1 LAARNILDD
10 ARAGRVSAPIRA
22 AARTE
27 KIDAKRLC
35 AQIAEGRA
43 VIPANN
49 RRRGKR
55 PYIAVGEGL
64 RVKVNANLGTSSDH
78 ARLRD
83 EAAKLRAAEEAG
95 ADAVMDLSTG
105 GQIRRIRRGLIGRTG
120 LAFGTVPVYEAA
132 VSAARRGVR
141 PAEFTADEFFE
152 AIRRHGEDGV
162 DFVTVHAGITLKALA
177 EVDSHP
183 RVGGVVSRGG
193 TLMAA
198 WMRSSGRE
206 NPLYEHYDRLVELA
220 REFDMVLS
228 LGDALR
234 PGALADAGDGAQYEE
249 LRTLA
254 RLARTAVDAGVQV
267 MIEGPGHVPL
277 GEIPGQMRLEKQLT
291 GGIPFYVLGPLVTD
305 VAPGY
310 DHITSA
316 IGGALAA
323 INGADFLCYV
333 TPAEHLRL
341 PGPEDVR
348 QGVIASRIAAHAAD
362 IANGIPGAAEWDE
375 RFSRLRAKRDWPG
388 MIREAL
394 DPRAVKRGH
403 EISKSAADQS
413 CTMCG
418 ALCVFRVKDQSAC
431 RAPAKDREKANA
443 TGRGRKRSR
452 KPGSRSSGAKRRGR

>member
-1 LAARNILDD
+1 MDPGKLRD
-10 ARAGRVSAPIRA
+10 RV
-22 AARTE
+22 
-27 KIDAKRLC
+27 
-35 AQIAEGRA
+35 AEGRA
-43 VIPANN
+43 VIPANS
-49 RRRGKR
+49 RRRGGR

-78 ARLRD
+78 PLLRD
-83 EAAKLRAAEEAG
+83 ELAKLRAAEEAG

-105 GQIRRIRRGLIGRTG
+105 GHIRRIRRGLIRRTG

-132 VSAARRGVR
+132 VSAARRGAR
-141 PAEFTADEFFE
+141 PVEFTADELFE

-162 DFVTVHAGITLKALA
+162 DFITVHAGITLKALA
-177 EVDSHP
+177 EVDARP
-183 RVGGVVSRGG
+183 RAGGIVSRGG
-193 TLMAA
+193 TLTAA
-198 WMRSSGRE
+198 WMRRSGRE
-206 NPLYEHYDRLVELA
+206 NPLFAGYDRLLELA

-234 PGALADAGDGAQYEE
+234 PGALADAGDAAQYEE
-249 LRTLA
+249 LRTMA
-254 RLARTAVDAGVQV
+254 RLARAAVDAGVQV

-277 GEIPGQMRLEKQLT
+277 HEIPGQMRLEKQLS

-323 INGADFLCYV
+323 ISGADFLCYV

-341 PGPEDVR
+341 PGPEEVR
-348 QGVIASRIAAHAAD
+348 QGVIAARIAAHAAD
-362 IANGIPGAAEWDE
+362 IAKGIPGAAEWDE

-394 DPRAVKRGH
+394 DPRAVRRGH
-403 EISKSAADQS
+403 EISRSAADQS

-418 ALCVFRVKDQSAC
+418 DLCVFRVGETAGRQASG
-431 RAPAKDREKANA
+431 KAGSGR
-443 TGRGRKRSR
+443 TGRRSGKAGRSPRKGKGSSR
-452 KPGSRSSGAKRRGR
+452 GG

>member
-1 LAARNILDD
+1 LDTRNILED
-10 ARAGRVSAPIRA
+10 ARAGRISAPIRA
-22 AARTE
+22 AARAE
-27 KIDAKRLC
+27 KIDAGKLC

-43 VIPANN
+43 VIPAN
-49 RRRGKR
+49 RLRRGKR

-83 EAAKLRAAEEAG
+83 EIAKLRAAEEAG

-105 GQIRRIRRGLIGRTG
+105 GQIRRIRKGLIGRTG
-120 LAFGTVPVYEAA
+120 LAFGTVPIYEAA
-132 VSAARRGVR
+132 VSAAKRGVR
-141 PAEFTADEFFE
+141 PVEFTADELFA

-162 DFVTVHAGITLKALA
+162 DFVTVHAGITLKALEELDA
-177 EVDSHP
+177 KA

-193 TLMAA
+193 TLMAT
-198 WMRSSGRE
+198 WMRAGGRE
-206 NPLYEHYDRLVELA
+206 NPLFEQYDRLIDLA

-234 PGALADAGDGAQYEE
+234 PGALADAGDPAQYEE

-254 RLARTAVDAGVQV
+254 RLARRAVDAGVQV
-267 MIEGPGHVPL
+267 IIEGPGHVPL
-277 GEIPGQMRLEKQLT
+277 GEIAGQMRLEKELT

-323 INGADFLCYV
+323 VNGADFLCYV

-341 PGPEDVR
+341 PGPEEVR

-375 RFSRLRAKRDWPG
+375 RFSRLRAERDWPG

-418 ALCVFRVKDQSAC
+418 DLCVFRVKDQTPEGGK
-431 RAPAKDREKANA
+431 RAGKPKLKSKLKPRRKGAKKA
-443 TGRGRKRSR
+443 RKR
-452 KPGSRSSGAKRRGR
+452 GG

>member
-1 LAARNILDD
+1 MAARNILED
-10 ARAGRVSAPIRA
+10 ARAGKVSAPIRA
-22 AARTE
+22 AARAE
-27 KIDAKRLC
+27 KIDAKKLC
-35 AQIAEGRA
+35 AQVAEGRA
-43 VIPANN
+43 VIPANSL
-49 RRRGKR
+49 RRGKR

-105 GQIRRIRRGLIGRTG
+105 GHIRRIRKGLIGRTG

-132 VSAARRGVR
+132 VSAAKRGVR
-141 PAEFTADEFFE
+141 PVEFTADELFD

-162 DFVTVHAGITLKALA
+162 DFVTVHAGITLKALE
-177 EVDSHP
+177 EVDANP

-193 TLMAA
+193 TLMAT
-198 WMRSSGRE
+198 WMRNGGCE
-206 NPLYEHYDRLVELA
+206 NPLYEQYDRLVEVA
-220 REFDMVLS
+220 REFDMVIS

-234 PGALADAGDGAQYEE
+234 PGAIADAGDAAQYEE

-254 RLARTAVDAGVQV
+254 RLARRAVDAGVQV

-277 GEIPGQMRLEKQLT
+277 GEVPGQMRLEKELT

-341 PGPEDVR
+341 PGPEEVR

-362 IANGIPGAAEWDE
+362 IANGIPGAADWDK
-375 RFSRLRAKRDWPG
+375 RFSRLRANRDWPG
-388 MIREAL
+388 MIREAM

-418 ALCVFRVKDQSAC
+418 SLCVFRVKDQPAC
-431 RAPAKDREKANA
+431 KAPGN
-443 TGRGRKRSR
+443 GNGSGRKRASR
-452 KPGSRSSGAKRRGR
+452 KKPKPKAAKASKRAR

>member
-1 LAARNILDD
+1 LATSNILRD
-10 ARAGRVSAPIRA
+10 ARAGRLSAPIRA
-22 AARTE
+22 AARAE
-27 KIDAKRLC
+27 KIPPKRLC
-35 AQIAEGRA
+35 EQIAAGRA
-43 VIPANN
+43 VIPANK

-78 ARLRD
+78 AKLGD
-83 EAAKLRAAEEAG
+83 ELAKLRAAECAG

-105 GQIRRIRRGLIGRTG
+105 GDIRRIRRGLLRRTG

-132 VSAARRGVR
+132 VAAARAGRLATG
-141 PAEFTADEFFE
+141 FTADELFE
-152 AIRRHGEDGV
+152 VIRRHGEDGV
-162 DFVTVHAGITLKALA
+162 DFITVHAGINIDALEALA
-177 EVDSHP
+177 KRP

-193 TLMAA
+193 TLISA
-198 WMRSSGRE
+198 WMERARRE
-206 NPLYEHYDRLVELA
+206 NPLFEQYDRLVELA

-234 PGALADAGDGAQYEE
+234 PGALADAGDEAQFEE

-254 RLARTAVDAGVQV
+254 RLARAAIDAGVQV

-277 GEIPGQMRLEKQLT
+277 HEIVGQMRLEKELT
-291 GGIPFYVLGPLVTD
+291 GGVPFYVLGPLVTD

-323 INGADFLCYV
+323 TCGADFLCYV

-341 PGPEDVR
+341 PGPEEVR
-348 QGVIASRIAAHAAD
+348 QGVIASRIAAHAGDVAR
-362 IANGIPGAAEWDE
+362 GVPGAAEWDE
-375 RFSRLRAKRDWPG
+375 RFSRMRARRDWEG
-388 MIREAL
+388 MTREAL
-394 DPRAVKRGH
+394 DPRAVRRGH
-403 EISKSAADQS
+403 EISRSAHDQS

-418 ALCVFRVKDQSAC
+418 SLCVFRIKE
-431 RAPAKDREKANA
+431 KEREAGAGGKSGGN
-443 TGRGRKRSR
+443 GRKRRR
-452 KPGSRSSGAKRRGR
+452 KTPGKRARKTRSRGR